1 MINVCFIGLGSIA
14 ARHIGNLRKI
24 YGRDVNI
31 TVRRSGKGNFGST
44 IVREIDRIVYADADL
59 ESKYDAIFITNP
71 TSMHYETLLRY
82 HDFSDAFFI
91 EKPVFVTG
99 EEDLAP
105 FAGGEKKYYVAAP
118 LRYTNVVQYLKENV
132 NFQEIYSVRC
142 ICSSYLPEW
151 RPGTDYSLSY
161 SAHKDMGGGVSID
174 LIHEW
179 DYLCYLMGMPDCIQS
194 IIRKKSALEIDSDD
208 VAVYIAEYKDKVVE
222 LHLDY
227 FGRKAQRKIEL
238 IGRDDTIVADILN
251 HSVEYLLS
259 GEKVNLP
266 EERNDF
272 YVREIKHFW
281 KITKGNVIS
290 DNNLEEACKI
300 LRVARGIV

>member
-14 ARHIGNLRKI
+14 ERHIGNIRRIFEK
-24 YGRDVNI
+24 DVNI
-31 TVRRSGKGNFGST
+31 TVRRSGKGKSGSKV
-44 IVREIDRIVYADADL
+44 IGDIDRIIYDDVDL
-59 ESKYDAIFITNP
+59 EPKYDAIFITNP
-71 TSMHYETLLRY
+71 TFLHYETLLRY
-82 HDFSDAFFI
+82 QNFSDAFFI

-99 EEDLAP
+99 EEDLTP
-105 FAGGEKKYYVAAP
+105 FGEKAKKYYVAAP
-118 LRYTNVVQYLKENV
+118 IRYTNVVQYLRKNI

-151 RPGTDYSLSY
+151 RPGMDYKLSY

-179 DYLCYLMGMPDCIQS
+179 DYLYYLVGMPECIQS

-227 FGRKAQRKIEL
+227 FGRHPQRKIEL

-272 YVREIKHFW
+272 YIREIKHFW
-281 KITKGNVIS
+281 EIIKGDRIS
-290 DNNLEEACKI
+290 DNGLEGACKM
-300 LRVARGIV
+300 LRIARGII